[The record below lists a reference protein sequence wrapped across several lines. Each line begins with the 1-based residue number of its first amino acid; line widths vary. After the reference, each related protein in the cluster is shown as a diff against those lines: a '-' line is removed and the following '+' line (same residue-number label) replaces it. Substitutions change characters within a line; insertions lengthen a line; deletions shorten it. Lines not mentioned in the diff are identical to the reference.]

1 MATINDVAREAGVS
15 ITTVSRV
22 INNNY
27 PVKNSTR
34 EKVDAAIKK
43 LNFKPN
49 PLARGLITGKS
60 QIIGVLVPSIT
71 NWFFSSIVED
81 LQRKLMEE
89 NYHVQLSTTDGI
101 SEAEQEYIK
110 ELLERKVDGLI
121 LIDPCALNIKSGY
134 LTALSEQ
141 LPVVIIGS
149 HDPEVHLEIEGVFYD
164 ERNGMEKALECFIKQ
179 GKKRVALLR
188 GERSHSLD
196 IREDLYSDIL
206 KAHNLNYHKVIRVKK
221 GNNLKV
227 FREIE
232 KIVKKMV
239 NSEEALPDGVIACN
253 DLMASALIIALRNNN
268 IHVPKDMGVIGYDN
282 TPLSYISSP
291 GITTV
296 DLGTEALGE
305 QAANIL
311 LNKIFF
317 TNTSDKRIILNT
329 QLVLREST

>member
-1 MATINDVAREAGVS
+1 MIMATINDVAREAGVS

-149 HDPEVHLEIEGVFYD
+149 HDPEVHL
-164 ERNGMEKALECFIKQ
+164 
-179 GKKRVALLR
+179 
-188 GERSHSLD
+188 
-196 IREDLYSDIL
+196 
-206 KAHNLNYHKVIRVKK
+206 
-221 GNNLKV
+221 
-227 FREIE
+227 
-232 KIVKKMV
+232 
-239 NSEEALPDGVIACN
+239 
-253 DLMASALIIALRNNN
+253 
-268 IHVPKDMGVIGYDN
+268 
-282 TPLSYISSP
+282 
-291 GITTV
+291 
-296 DLGTEALGE
+296 
-305 QAANIL
+305 
-311 LNKIFF
+311 
-317 TNTSDKRIILNT
+317 
-329 QLVLREST
+329 

>member
-27 PVKNSTR
+27 PVKISTKM
-34 EKVDAAIKK
+34 KVEAAIKK

-49 PLARGLITGKS
+49 PLARGLITGRS
-60 QIIGVLVPSIT
+60 QIIGVIVPSIT

-81 LQRKLMEE
+81 LQRKLIEE
-89 NYHVQLSTTDGI
+89 NYHVQLSTTDGNF
-101 SEAEQEYIK
+101 EVEQEYIK

-121 LIDPCALNIKSGY
+121 LIDPSLDNIKSGY

-141 LPVVIIGS
+141 LPLIIIGS
-149 HDPEVHLEIEGVFYD
+149 HDPKVQLEIEGIFYD
-164 ERNGMEKALECFIKQ
+164 ERNGMEKALECFVNQ
-179 GKKRVALLR
+179 GKKRIALLR
-188 GERSHSLD
+188 GQRSHSLD
-196 IREDLYSDIL
+196 IREAIYSDIL
-206 KAHNLNYHKVIRVKK
+206 KAYDIGYHKVIRVKK

-227 FREIE
+227 VSEIE
-232 KIVKKMV
+232 KIALKMV
-239 NSEEALPDGVIACN
+239 RSNEELPDAVIACN
-253 DLMASALIIALRNNN
+253 DLMASALISALRNNN
-268 IHVPKDMGVIGYDN
+268 VHVPKDMGVIGYDN

-305 QAANIL
+305 QAAELL
-311 LNKIFF
+311 LNKMFSKIDGD
-317 TNTSDKRIILNT
+317 NRIILDT
-329 QLVLREST
+329 RLVLREST